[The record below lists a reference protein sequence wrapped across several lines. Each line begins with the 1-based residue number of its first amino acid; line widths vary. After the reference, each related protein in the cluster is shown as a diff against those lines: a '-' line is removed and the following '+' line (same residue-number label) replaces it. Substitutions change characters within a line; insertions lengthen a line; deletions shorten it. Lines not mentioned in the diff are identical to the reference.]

1 MSQNNAPLDPEEN
14 PCVPMELFWPTVGIL
29 AINLVIVTV
38 QLTMALCKLRRK
50 VRVRNQH
57 ARRRLEKESIE
68 VHTIC
73 DAATLVKSDAQE
85 AEHETIWIEY
95 IKSLDKVAVQNQTSA
110 SVVESVIVTDD
121 ESCFESFELVKSDEA
136 FGVGLERIFDQHI
149 SAGEENL
156 SYCTNDEV
164 NTNSTV

>member
-1 MSQNNAPLDPEEN
+1 
-14 PCVPMELFWPTVGIL
+14 MELFWPTVGIFS
-29 AINLVIVTV
+29 INLVIAAV
-38 QLTMALCKLRRK
+38 QLTLALCKLRRK
-50 VRVRNQH
+50 VRVRNQG
-57 ARRRLEKESIE
+57 ARMRLEKQSIE

-73 DAATLVKSDAQE
+73 DGAALVKNTTQE
-85 AEHETIWIEY
+85 AECETIWVEY

-110 SVVESVIVTDD
+110 SEVESVIVTED
-121 ESCFESFELVKSDEA
+121 ESCYDNFEITKSEED